1 MSINV
6 QRATLVPHFVLRLH
20 RRLVGSN
27 NRTTMKLTKA
37 HIHDFRCVEDS
48 EPFSLGPV
56 TCLVGKNES
65 GKTSLLHALEKLNPL
80 DEARKKLDKYRDY
93 PRFKLTDYD
102 ASLPLSETTW
112 QLDDSD
118 VAAVEE
124 KLGKGALK
132 RHSVVVTLK
141 HDGGKTW
148 EISLDHSKIVRHLV
162 SEAGCD
168 AAEVEQLTACEDSD
182 ELAQSARAIGA
193 EGSERVKTL
202 IAKLAEI
209 RESKPTLGALDVL
222 SKRMPKFLYFSLY
235 DRMNGAVA
243 LTDLANRKGNNT
255 LTANDRV
262 FLSFLEFAG
271 TSIEDVVALQQY
283 EPLKAKAE
291 AAGIGITRRI
301 FKYWSQN
308 KHLKVQFDVSTAL
321 SQDAPP
327 FNTGIIVRTRIL
339 NTLHDMTVEFDN
351 RSAGFVWFF
360 SFLVLFSQVSK
371 KHGNV
376 VILLDEPGLNLHGK
390 AQADLLRFIQE
401 ELEPRHQVI
410 YTTHSPFM
418 VPPRRLECVRTVED
432 VVIEEPDG
440 QKRVLGTKV
449 GDEVLSIDPDTV
461 FPIQGALGYDISQSL
476 FVGADN
482 LLVEGPSDLL
492 YLQAFSAELQRRN
505 RTPLDRKWTICPS
518 GGIDKVGAFLSLFAG
533 NKLHVAVLTD
543 YAAGQKSK
551 VDQLKASK
559 LLKTGHVLLA
569 TTFAGTTEADVEDLI
584 GDEVFLDLVNKAL
597 DIDGKKP
604 ISAADL
610 TATGEKSVRIVK
622 RVEAAARLR
631 PELPEFD
638 HYFPSWWLIQN
649 PNFLEKD
656 STALILA
663 LDRFEALFK
672 AVNSLL

>member
-1 MSINV
+1 
-6 QRATLVPHFVLRLH
+6 
-20 RRLVGSN
+20 
-27 NRTTMKLTKA
+27 MKLIKA

-48 EPFSLGPV
+48 EPFSLGSV

-65 GKTSLLHALEKLNPL
+65 GKTALLHALEKLNPL
-80 DEARKKLDKYRDY
+80 DDARRKLDKYRDY
-93 PRFKLTDYD
+93 PRFKLNDYD
-102 ASLPLSETTW
+102 PSLPISETTW
-112 QLDDSD
+112 QLEDSD
-118 VAAVEE
+118 IAAVEE
-124 KLGKGALK
+124 KLGKGALGEK
-132 RHSVVVTLK
+132 TVVVTLK
-141 HDGGKTW
+141 HDSKQTW
-148 EISLDHSKIVRHLV
+148 SITLDHAKVTKHLI

-168 AAEVEQLTACEDSD
+168 AAETEKLAACKTSD
-182 ELAQSARAIGA
+182 ELAGAAKKLGA
-193 EGSERVKTL
+193 EASKRIKTL
-202 IAKLAEI
+202 IAKLAEF
-209 RESKPTLGALDVL
+209 RDSEPTKGAMDLL

-243 LTDLANRKGNNT
+243 LTDLAARKGNNT
-255 LTANDRV
+255 LTSNDRV

-271 TSIEDVVALQQY
+271 TSIEDVVALQKY

-308 KHLKVQFDVSTAL
+308 KHLKVQFDVSPAL
-321 SQDAPP
+321 AQDAPP
-327 FNTGIIVRTRIL
+327 FNTGIVVRTRIL

-376 VILLDEPGLNLHGK
+376 IILLDEPGLNLHGK
-390 AQADLLRFIQE
+390 AQADLLRFIEE
-401 ELEPRHQVI
+401 ELEPKHQVI

-432 VVIEEPDG
+432 VVVDDPDG
-440 QKRVLGTKV
+440 SKRVLGTKV
-449 GDEVLSIDPDTV
+449 GDEVLSLDPDTV

-476 FVGADN
+476 FIGPDT

-492 YLQAFSAELQRRN
+492 YLQAFSAELQRRK
-505 RTPLDRKWTICPS
+505 RTALDRKWTMCPS
-518 GGIDKVGAFLSLFAG
+518 GGIDKVGAFLSLFGG

-543 YAAGQKSK
+543 YAAGQKTK
-551 VDQLKASK
+551 IEQLKASK

-569 TTFAGTTEADVEDLI
+569 TTFAGTAEADVEDLL
-584 GDEVFLDLVNKAL
+584 GDELYLELVNRAC
-597 DIDGKKP
+597 DIDSKKP
-604 ISAADL
+604 ITSSDLKAA
-610 TATGEKSVRIVK
+610 GEKSVRIVK
-622 RVEAAARLR
+622 RVEAASRLR

-649 PNFLEKD
+649 PQLLSKD
-656 STALILA
+656 SPALNAA
-663 LDRFEALFK
+663 LDRFESLFK
-672 AVNSLL
+672 SVNSLL

>member
-1 MSINV
+1 
-6 QRATLVPHFVLRLH
+6 
-20 RRLVGSN
+20 
-27 NRTTMKLTKA
+27 MKLTKA
-37 HIHDFRCVEDS
+37 HIHDFRCIEDS
-48 EPFSLGPV
+48 EPFSIGSV

-80 DEARKKLDKYRDY
+80 EEARKKLDKYRDY

-102 ASLPLSETTW
+102 ASLPLSATTW
-112 QLDDSD
+112 QLDEADIAD
-118 VAAVEE
+118 VEV

-132 RHSVVVTLK
+132 TQTVVITLK
-141 HDGGKTW
+141 HDGGKNW
-148 EISLDHSKIVRHLV
+148 NLNLDHPTIIKHLI

-168 AAEVEQLTACEDSD
+168 ASEADKLTACKDSD
-182 ELAQSARAIGA
+182 ELAATAQAFGP
-193 EGSERVKTL
+193 EMSERVKTL
-202 IAKLAEI
+202 IAKLAEF
-209 RESKPTLGALDVL
+209 RDSEPTLGALDIL

-243 LTDLANRKGNNT
+243 LTDLASRKASNT
-255 LTANDRV
+255 LNANDRV

-308 KHLKVQFDVSTAL
+308 KHLKVQFDVSPALPQDTA
-321 SQDAPP
+321 P

-401 ELEPRHQVI
+401 ELEPKHQVI

-432 VVIEEPDG
+432 VVIEEANG
-440 QKRVLGTKV
+440 EKRVLGTKV
-449 GDEVLSIDPDTV
+449 GDEVLSLDPDTV

-476 FVGADN
+476 FVGPDTF
-482 LLVEGPSDLL
+482 LVEGPSDLL
-492 YLQAFSAELQRRN
+492 YLQAFSAELQRRKK
-505 RTPLDRKWTICPS
+505 TPLDRKWTMCPS

-543 YAAGQKSK
+543 YASGQKSK
-551 VDQLKASK
+551 IEQLKASK

-569 TTFAGTTEADVEDLI
+569 TNFSGTSEADVEDLL
-584 GDEVFLDLVNKAL
+584 GDDLYLELVNNAL
-597 DIDGKKP
+597 ELDGKKP
-604 ISAADL
+604 ITAADL
-610 TATGEKSVRIVK
+610 KNTGEKSVRIVK

-638 HYFPSWWLIQN
+638 HYTPSWWLIQN
-649 PNFLEKD
+649 PQFLSKD
-656 STALILA
+656 TPALTAA
-663 LDRFEALFK
+663 LDRFETLFK

>member
-1 MSINV
+1 
-6 QRATLVPHFVLRLH
+6 
-20 RRLVGSN
+20 
-27 NRTTMKLTKA
+27 MKLTQA
-37 HIHDFRCVEDS
+37 HIHDFRCIEDS
-48 EPFSLGPV
+48 EPFSIGSV

-65 GKTSLLHALEKLNPL
+65 GKTSVLHALEKLNPI
-80 DEARKKLDKYRDY
+80 DDTRKKLDKYRDY

-112 QLDDSD
+112 QLESTDIS
-118 VAAVEE
+118 AVEE

-132 RHSVVVTLK
+132 TQTVVVTLK
-141 HDGGKTW
+141 HDGSQTW
-148 EISLDHSKIVRHLV
+148 ALELEHQKVTKHLL

-168 AAEVEQLTACEDSD
+168 ASELEKLSASKNSD
-182 ELAQSARAIGA
+182 ELGAAAQALGP
-193 EGSERVKTL
+193 EMSERVKTL
-202 IAKLAEI
+202 ITKLAEF
-209 RESKPTLGALDVL
+209 RDSKPTRGALDIL
-222 SKRMPKFLYFSLY
+222 SKRMPKFLYFSIY

-243 LTDLANRKGNNT
+243 LTDLASRKANNT
-255 LTANDRV
+255 LNENDRV

-291 AAGIGITRRI
+291 AAGIGISRRI

-308 KHLKVQFDVSTAL
+308 KHLKVQFDVSPGLA
-321 SQDAPP
+321 QDTPP

-390 AQADLLRFIQE
+390 AQADLLRFIQD
-401 ELEPRHQVI
+401 ELEPKHQVI

-432 VVIEEPDG
+432 MVIEGADG
-440 QKRVLGTKV
+440 EKQILGTKV
-449 GDEVLSIDPDTV
+449 GDEVLSLDPDTV
-461 FPIQGALGYDISQSL
+461 FPLQAALGYEISQSL
-476 FVGADN
+476 FVGPDT
-482 LLVEGPSDLL
+482 LLVEGPSDIL
-492 YLQAFSAELQRRN
+492 YLQAFAAELQRRK
-505 RTPLDRKWTICPS
+505 RISIDRKWTMCPS
-518 GGIDKVGAFLSLFAG
+518 NGIDKVGAFLSLFGG

-543 YAAGQKSK
+543 YAAGQKTK
-551 VDQLKASK
+551 VEQLKASK
-559 LLKTGHVLLA
+559 LLKSGHVLLA
-569 TTFAGTTEADVEDLI
+569 TTFTGTSEADVEDLL
-584 GDEVFLDLVNKAL
+584 GDELYLQLVNNAL
-597 DIDGKKP
+597 DIDGKNP
-604 ISAADL
+604 ITAADL
-610 TATGEKSVRIVK
+610 KNTGEKSVRIVK

-638 HYFPSWWLIQN
+638 HYLPSWWLIQN
-649 PNFLEKD
+649 PHFLEKD
-656 STALILA
+656 KPSLIAALN
-663 LDRFEALFK
+663 RFEVLFT